1 LLSLHGLLFT
11 AIGLYFAS
19 LVEKTLSALVYTYLA
34 VFGYIGAIWALMN
47 SLGELRNLE
56 VPFSG
61 VERGFGVSLIPPLV
75 EFGAGTS
82 TTVFGIAVPNFL
94 LVGAFTFA
102 GVNFLLKCAGGFLTP
117 LQLHERR
124 PLRLQTMGIVA
135 ALSALVGASGAF
147 KDPSQGV
154 ALLPLVPLLFF
165 LPFLVCYSSDGERSQ
180 RHGKPFVLADL
191 WGRSVAGALPLIY
204 AMFSTSMAGYAVAG
218 WWAHHALPEH
228 LLATVAYGF
237 GFWTF
242 AWSTAR
248 FASSFNLPMRSGRVV
263 QFGTLMAL
271 IGAPL
276 PLLVTLTAS
285 TSVMPEYVH
294 AVWRWFVMA
303 PFVGQGDPTATPI
316 LAALLFAGGVAIS
329 AWSERNFARRTEKQ
343 SLAKVATAESS
354 TLADRLATDINQS
367 PVQVLGL
374 RSRL

>member
-1 LLSLHGLLFT
+1 
-11 AIGLYFAS
+11 
-19 LVEKTLSALVYTYLA
+19 
-34 VFGYIGAIWALMN
+34 
-47 SLGELRNLE
+47 
-56 VPFSG
+56 
-61 VERGFGVSLIPPLV
+61 
-75 EFGAGTS
+75 
-82 TTVFGIAVPNFL
+82 
-94 LVGAFTFA
+94 
-102 GVNFLLKCAGGFLTP
+102 
-117 LQLHERR
+117 
-124 PLRLQTMGIVA
+124 
-135 ALSALVGASGAF
+135 
-147 KDPSQGV
+147 
-154 ALLPLVPLLFF
+154 
-165 LPFLVCYSSDGERSQ
+165 
-180 RHGKPFVLADL
+180 VLADL